1 MAFEPLKLEVDRW
14 LSHHQ
19 NEVINLVTRK
29 AQHLGMPVFLVGGF
43 VRDLLLGINSIDLDL
58 VVEGDA
64 ILLARSL
71 AQDSGG
77 KVTAHTHFRTA
88 TIDIKDWNF
97 DTNNMGIEKPPRQIK
112 TIDLISARK
121 ESYPS
126 PASLPKVKVGTIL
139 DDLRRRDFS
148 INAMAIRLDGAQRGS
163 LLDPLGGQADLS
175 KRIIRILHSNS
186 FVDDPTRIFR
196 AFRYEQRFNY
206 SLADESLK
214 QVPAGRRYIAS
225 LTPERIRHELDL
237 ILEEPT
243 ASAILARLAENH
255 LLKAVHPSLR
265 WNNLSSERFEFEGA
279 DDLMILSDFSLSR
292 IRWVLWM
299 LPATHVELTSLN
311 TRLHFDAPLY
321 RTMIAASNL
330 WKQIRVRKRLKPSQ
344 WLEILEKLPDLAV
357 PAVYMADKNKVTRK
371 AIHDFL
377 VSWRHIK
384 PHTTGHKLKELGIKP
399 GKKYSIIL
407 KRLRSAW
414 LDGEISSP
422 TQERQLLEKLIQ

>member
-14 LSHHQ
+14 LSPHQ
-19 NEVINLVTRK
+19 NEIISRVTQK
-29 AQHLGMPVFLVGGF
+29 TQSLGMPLFLVGGI
-43 VRDLLLGINSIDLDL
+43 VRDLLLGINSKDLDL

-71 AQDSGG
+71 AQDYGG
-77 KVTAHTHFRTA
+77 KVTAHTRFRTA
-88 TIDIKDWNF
+88 TIDIRDWKF
-97 DTNNMGIEKPPRQIK
+97 GTNNMGVEKPPRQIK

-126 PASLPKVKVGTIL
+126 PASLPKVNAGTIL
-139 DDLRRRDFS
+139 DDLQRRDFS

-175 KRIIRILHSNS
+175 KRFIRVLHAIS

-214 QVPAGRRYIAS
+214 LIPAGRKYIAI

-255 LLKAVHPSLR
+255 LLSPVHASLR
-265 WNNLSSERFEFEGA
+265 WNKSISERFEFEGT

-299 LPATHVELTSLN
+299 LTATHAELTSLN
-311 TRLHFDAPLY
+311 TRLHFDASLY
-321 RTMIAASNL
+321 RTMITASNL
-330 WKQIRVRKRLKPSQ
+330 WKKIRVPKRLKPSQ
-344 WLEILEKLPDLAV
+344 WFEILEKIPDLAV
-357 PAVYMADKNKVTRK
+357 LAVYLADKNKVTRK
-371 AIHDFL
+371 AIHNFL
-377 VSWRHIK
+377 VSWRYIK
-384 PHTTGHKLKELGIKP
+384 PHTTGHKLKDLGIKP
-399 GKKYSIIL
+399 GKKYSLLL

-422 TQERQLLEKLIQ
+422 TQERQLLEKLIK